1 MSKHKLFSIVIVLSF
16 LSWGC
21 EENYVPKPLGQL
33 RVALPNNELYTF
45 NDSICPYSFNL
56 AKYMFVL
63 PKDSANVCHKNI
75 LIPDLNAVVY
85 ASYIQL
91 ENNLNE
97 NAAHCQKLAYE
108 HRVKAN
114 AIEEIP
120 LHFPEHNVHGL
131 MYKIDGN
138 VASNFQFYLT
148 DSTQH
153 FFRGSLYFNARPNSD
168 SLKPYLDFV
177 VSDLEKMISSFEWV
191 SETR

>member
-1 MSKHKLFSIVIVLSF
+1 MMKHNMAIVWACALVLF
-16 LSWGC
+16 LSC
-21 EENYVPKPLGQL
+21 EENHIPKPLGL
-33 RVALPNNELYTF
+33 LKVELPDNTTYTYQ
-45 NDSICPYSFNL
+45 DSICPFRFEI
-56 AKYMFVL
+56 AKYAFVNA
-63 PKDSANVCHKNI
+63 KDSVGNVCHKNI
-75 LIPDLNAVVY
+75 FMPTFNAVLY
-85 ASYIQL
+85 ASYL
-91 ENNLNE
+91 PLFDNLNE

-148 DSTQH
+148 DSTKH
-153 FFRGSLYFNARPNSD
+153 FFRGSLYFNSRPNSD

-177 VSDLEKMISSFEWV
+177 VKDLEKMISSFEWK
-191 SETR
+191 